1 MYNLPCWRFK
11 GLLVVR
17 CPDRRPE
24 EQKTAPCL
32 GFSSMFL
39 VSSLVFPLC
48 VCFSSV
54 VCRFVPLFVAFF
66 SCSLLHC
73 LRFFSSCFLLHCFFL
88 TFLFW
93 LIFPFPSVCVCCLL
107 FVVCF
112 DNPPFP
118 SILLL
123 FFPVVVLFCCPIKT
137 GRNGPIKNPD
147 NGRKSVNKREV
158 EGANQRA
165 VLCTN

>member
-1 MYNLPCWRFK
+1 MLFPKVSSALRI
-11 GLLVVR
+11 R
-17 CPDRRPE
+17 CF
-24 EQKTAPCL
+24 L
-32 GFSSMFL
+32 SHVLSSR

-73 LRFFSSCFLLHCFFL
+73 LRFFCVPPLMGGMVFFFLLSVALFFPD
-88 TFLFW
+88 FLV
-93 LIFPFPSVCVCCLL
+93 LAHFPFPLCVCLL

-118 SILLL
+118 PVLLL

-137 GRNGPIKNPD
+137 GRNGPIKTPD
-147 NGRKSVNKREV
+147 NGCKSANQREL

>member
-1 MYNLPCWRFK
+1 MLFPKVSSALRI
-11 GLLVVR
+11 R
-17 CPDRRPE
+17 CF
-24 EQKTAPCL
+24 L
-32 GFSSMFL
+32 SHVLSSR

-93 LIFPFPSVCVCCLL
+93 LIFPFPSVCVCCFL
-107 FVVCF
+107 FVLITRHF
-112 DNPPFP
+112 
-118 SILLL
+118 LL
-123 FFPVVVLFCCPIKT
+123 FFCCFSLLLCCFVVQLKPAEMGQSKTPIT
-137 GRNGPIKNPD
+137 AVNRPI
-147 NGRKSVNKREV
+147 REK
-158 EGANQRA
+158 
-165 VLCTN
+165 